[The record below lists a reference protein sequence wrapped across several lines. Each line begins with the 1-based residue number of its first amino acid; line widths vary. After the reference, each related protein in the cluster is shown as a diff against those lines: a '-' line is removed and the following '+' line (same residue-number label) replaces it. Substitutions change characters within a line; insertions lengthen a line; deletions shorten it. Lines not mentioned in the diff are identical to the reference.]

1 MRSACPDPMT
11 RRVQPPWTRPEMA
24 HRIFVVED
32 DPLLKEA
39 VNLILT
45 HAHYEVSVTAVGRG
59 AVDLIRR
66 ARPHLVLMD
75 IHLPDINGLTVLR
88 ILRSAGLSMPV
99 VMMTADN
106 RPETVRDVLASG
118 GNGYLLKPF
127 EPRDLVARVH
137 KALDAARAL

>member
-1 MRSACPDPMT
+1 MPSARRATMT
-11 RRVQPPWTRPEMA
+11 RRARLPWTRPEMSQ
-24 HRIFVVED
+24 RIFVVED
-32 DPLLKEA
+32 DPFLKEA
-39 VNLILT
+39 VSLILT
-45 HAHYEVSVTAVGRG
+45 HAHYDVTTTAVGRG

-66 ARPHLVLMD
+66 ARPHLVLLD

-88 ILRSAGLSMPV
+88 NLRSAGLSMAV

-127 EPRDLVARVH
+127 EPQDLVARVR
-137 KALDAARAL
+137 RALEGLATP

>member
-1 MRSACPDPMT
+1 MS
-11 RRVQPPWTRPEMA
+11 Q
-24 HRIFVVED
+24 RIFVVED
-32 DPLLKEA
+32 DPFLKEA
-39 VNLILT
+39 VSLILT
-45 HAHYEVSVTAVGRG
+45 HAHYDVTTTAVGRG

-66 ARPHLVLMD
+66 ARPHLVLLD

-88 ILRSAGLSMPV
+88 NLRSAGLSMAV

-127 EPRDLVARVH
+127 EPQDLVARVR
-137 KALDAARAL
+137 RALEGLATP

>member
-1 MRSACPDPMT
+1 
-11 RRVQPPWTRPEMA
+11 MA

-32 DPLLKEA
+32 DQLLKQA

-45 HAHYEVSVTAVGRG
+45 HAHYEVSMTAVGRG

-66 ARPHLVLMD
+66 ARPNLVLLD
-75 IHLPDINGLTVLR
+75 IHLPDINGLMVLR
-88 ILRSAGLSMPV
+88 SLRSAGLSMPV

-127 EPRDLVARVH
+127 EPQDLVARVR
-137 KALDAARAL
+137 KTLDTLGTH

>member
-1 MRSACPDPMT
+1 M
-11 RRVQPPWTRPEMA
+11 
-24 HRIFVVED
+24 ED
-32 DPLLKEA
+32 DQLLKEA

-45 HAHYEVSVTAVGRG
+45 HAHYEVSMTAVGRG

-66 ARPHLVLMD
+66 ARPNLVLLD
-75 IHLPDINGLTVLR
+75 IHLPDINGLMVLR
-88 ILRSAGLSMPV
+88 SLRSAGLSMPV

-127 EPRDLVARVH
+127 EPQDLVARVR
-137 KALDAARAL
+137 KTLDTLGTH